1 MNSTNF
7 KDRQRFAKDLEQWL
21 IYFSNQQQKS
31 ITLKEAQ
38 DIATQVIEN
47 ADLKNP
53 AFKHKGPSWLAREII
68 SNRKREEL

>member
-1 MNSTNF
+1 MTSANF

-21 IYFSNQQQKS
+21 MYFSNQQQKA
-31 ITLKEAQ
+31 ITPKEAQ

-47 ADLKNP
+47 TDLKSS